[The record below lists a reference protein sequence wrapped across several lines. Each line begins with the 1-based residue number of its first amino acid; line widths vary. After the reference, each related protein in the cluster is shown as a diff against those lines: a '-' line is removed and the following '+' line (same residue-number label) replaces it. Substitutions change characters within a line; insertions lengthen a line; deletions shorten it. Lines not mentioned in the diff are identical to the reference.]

1 MADQRMLQHILSLA
15 RADVHRGQSFLALG
29 HLKAILAEV
38 DSLPGTHLS
47 AEYSLVYAGA
57 LAGMDDQGADT
68 AFREVF
74 QRIGELEE
82 PDHELLFRAH
92 DDYGRYLAGKCAHAT
107 ALANY
112 KSAERVALG
121 AGMVEDAARVHLCIT
136 RIDLE
141 STRDPRLESFRNL
154 KRAAKDQYTARE
166 QQIAWI
172 QYCEDMKEAEQ
183 IRVAARHGS
192 VASSEYFRGVLSSIR
207 RSSNEAAD

>member
-1 MADQRMLQHILSLA
+1 MADEKMLQHILGLA
-15 RADVHRGQSFLALG
+15 RADVHRGQSLLALG
-29 HLKAILAEV
+29 HLKSILEEV
-38 DSLPGTHLS
+38 DNRPGTALS

-57 LAGMDDQGADT
+57 LAGMGGQEADL
-68 AFREVF
+68 AFAEVF
-74 QRIGELEE
+74 RRISKLQE

-92 DDYGRYLAGKCAHAT
+92 DDYGRYLAGKRAHAA

-112 KSAERVALG
+112 ESAERIALE
-121 AGMVEDAARVHLCIT
+121 AGMMEDAARVHLCIT

-154 KRAAKDQYTARE
+154 KKAAKDLYTARE